1 MCVIF
6 VCVLPELPATS
17 QRNLYLTYST
27 TFTVS
32 QMLAA
37 RMVYRQA
44 DEAFE
49 EGIKKEATYPENFD
63 DASIIHTSQ

>member
-6 VCVLPELPATS
+6 VSVLPELPATS

-49 EGIKKEATYPENFD
+49 EGKF
-63 DASIIHTSQ
+63 